1 MMVDI
6 GGDDTGLR
14 DNLSLLRP
22 IRVNRSRFPNGA
34 ELPLPLPLP
43 LTLTLPIPLPL
54 PLPLTLT
61 LTTPRGGVA
70 RGRRRRSARS
80 RC

>member
-22 IRVNRSRFPNGA
+22 IRVNRSRFPNGT
-34 ELPLPLPLP
+34 ELPMHHDPGP
-43 LTLTLPIPLPL
+43 
-54 PLPLTLT
+54 
-61 LTTPRGGVA
+61 
-70 RGRRRRSARS
+70 
-80 RC
+80 

>member
-1 MMVDI
+1 MHPYPLHPYPSPPQESFMMVDI

-34 ELPLPLPLP
+34 ELPMHHDPGP
-43 LTLTLPIPLPL
+43 
-54 PLPLTLT
+54 
-61 LTTPRGGVA
+61 
-70 RGRRRRSARS
+70 
-80 RC
+80 